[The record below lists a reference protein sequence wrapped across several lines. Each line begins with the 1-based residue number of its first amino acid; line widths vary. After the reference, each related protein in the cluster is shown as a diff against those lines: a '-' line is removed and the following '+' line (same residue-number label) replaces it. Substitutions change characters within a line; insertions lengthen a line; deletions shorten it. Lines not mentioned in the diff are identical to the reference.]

1 MWEQL
6 TMSERSQALK
16 NARAQGVTD
25 IQEIERMLETE
36 AQEQAIEDEVEQAS
50 YAQNTDASESD
61 FENSQNEWNNVAAY
75 RNDFINQA
83 IAKQYSYGGPTK
95 KFIKFRNTLP
105 DNQRLTPLDKY
116 DMLTYWK
123 LNGRPKD
130 FADGTSDV

>member
-16 NARAQGVTD
+16 NARAQGITD

-50 YAQNTDASESD
+50 YAQNTDTHED
-61 FENSQNEWNNVAAY
+61 NVENSQNEWNNVAAY

-83 IAKQYSYGGPTK
+83 IAKQYSYGEPTK
-95 KFIKFRNTLP
+95 KFIKFRNT
-105 DNQRLTPLDKY
+105 
-116 DMLTYWK
+116 
-123 LNGRPKD
+123 
-130 FADGTSDV
+130 